1 MMALASRRNAPAAA
15 SKVVD
20 RIPDEYESERD
31 VLAPI
36 VLRCQQGDTQAQREL
51 YERCQDSVYRL
62 VARMVGD
69 QAAPDVAQDVFLQ
82 ALRTLRQFSGRSR
95 FETWLYR
102 LSINECLQF
111 LRRARR
117 EPCERLTREPEDR
130 SPGEADHLQHRELLE
145 QALAQ
150 IDPDLRS
157 VFLLREIEGLSYGE
171 LAEAL
176 GIPEGTVASR
186 LNRARTELQRL
197 LRELG
202 WEL

>member
-1 MMALASRRNAPAAA
+1 MALRPGRNSLATA

-20 RIPDEYESERD
+20 RDAVECPSECD
-31 VLAPI
+31 ALEAIVLA
-36 VLRCQQGDTQAQREL
+36 CQQGDAEAQHEL
-51 YERCQDSVYRL
+51 YERCHQRVYRL
-62 VARMVGD
+62 VIRMVGVE
-69 QAAPDVAQDVFLQ
+69 AAPDVAQDTFLQ
-82 ALRTLRQFSGRSR
+82 TFRSLREFSGRSR

-102 LSINECLQF
+102 IAVNECLQF

-130 SPGEADHLQHRELLE
+130 TPDMADHLQHRELLE

-157 VFLLREIEGLSYGE
+157 VFLLREIEGISYRD

>member
-1 MMALASRRNAPAAA
+1 MALGPGRNSLVAA

-20 RIPDEYESERD
+20 RDAVECPSECD
-31 VLAPI
+31 SLEPI
-36 VLRCQQGDTQAQREL
+36 VFASQQGNAEAQREL
-51 YERCQDSVYRL
+51 YDRCQHSVYRL
-62 VARMVGD
+62 VVRMVGV
-69 QAAPDVAQDVFLQ
+69 QAAPDVAQDAFLKTF
-82 ALRTLRQFSGRSR
+82 RSLRQFSGRSR

-102 LSINECLQF
+102 LAVNECLQF

-117 EPCERLTREPEDR
+117 EPCERLSREPEDR
-130 SPGEADHLQHRELLE
+130 SPDKADHLQHRELLE
-145 QALAQ
+145 QALTRL
-150 IDPDLRS
+150 DPDLRS
-157 VFLLREIEGLSYGE
+157 VFLLREVEGLSYRE

-186 LNRARTELQRL
+186 LNRARTELQGL

>member
-1 MMALASRRNAPAAA
+1 MALGPGRNSLVTASNVAGRGAVKCP
-15 SKVVD
+15 SEC
-20 RIPDEYESERD
+20 DELE
-31 VLAPI
+31 PI
-36 VLRCQQGDTQAQREL
+36 VLACQQGDSVAQREL
-51 YERCQDSVYRL
+51 YDRCQQSVYRL
-62 VARMVGD
+62 AVRMVGV
-69 QAAPDVAQDVFLQ
+69 QAAPDVAQDTFLQ
-82 ALRTLRQFSGRSR
+82 TFRSLRQFSGRSR

-102 LSINECLQF
+102 LAVNECLQF

-130 SPGEADHLQHRELLE
+130 SPDKADHLQHRELLE
-145 QALAQ
+145 RALAQ
-150 IDPDLRS
+150 LDPDLRS
-157 VFLLREIEGLSYGE
+157 VFLLREIEGLSYRE

-176 GIPEGTVASR
+176 EIPEGTVASR